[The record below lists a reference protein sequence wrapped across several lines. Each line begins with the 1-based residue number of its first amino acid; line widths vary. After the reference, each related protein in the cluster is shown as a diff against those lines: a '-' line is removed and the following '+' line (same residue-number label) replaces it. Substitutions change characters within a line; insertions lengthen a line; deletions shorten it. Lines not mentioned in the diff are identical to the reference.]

1 MSGHLPLDS
10 DMHISRK
17 TLDLFIQCPVC
28 AYLQETMGV
37 REPRSIPLSL
47 NNAIDDLL
55 K

>member
-1 MSGHLPLDS
+1 
-10 DMHISRK
+10 MHISRK